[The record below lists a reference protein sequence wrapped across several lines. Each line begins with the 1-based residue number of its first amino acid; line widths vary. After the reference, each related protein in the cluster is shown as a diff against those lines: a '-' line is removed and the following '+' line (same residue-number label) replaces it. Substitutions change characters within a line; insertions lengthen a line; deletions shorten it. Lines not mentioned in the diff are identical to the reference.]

1 MEERTEIGRPGF
13 GRLRAI
19 GSDRV
24 TGHSAGSPLLVVAVV
39 VALLVGLAGLGV
51 GVWSLASQPS
61 QGPAGPQGAVGPQGP
76 AGVQGPE
83 GPQGAQ
89 GPRGATGQPGPAG
102 TILAAKRVA
111 ASVMTSVTDP
121 PVGTVLVARTSCPK
135 GEVLLSGGAEVAAPG
150 PADRDVVLRSS
161 YPLSSTTWLA
171 VGMVIKPLGKGNA
184 MTMRPFVMCG
194 TP

>member
-1 MEERTEIGRPGF
+1 MDERTEVGHPTF

-19 GSDRV
+19 GG
-24 TGHSAGSPLLVVAVV
+24 TQSAGPSSGGPLVVAGIV

-51 GVWSLASQPS
+51 GAWSLAAQPA
-61 QGPAGPQGAVGPQGP
+61 QGPAGPQGAVGPQGAP
-76 AGVQGPE
+76 
-83 GPQGAQ
+83 

-102 TILAAKRVA
+102 TILAAKRIA
-111 ASVMTSVTDP
+111 ASVMTSVADP

-150 PADRDVVLRSS
+150 PADRNVILRSS
-161 YPLSSTTWLA
+161 YPLSSTTWLT
-171 VGMVIKPLGKGNA
+171 VGMVMKPLGKGNA

>member
-1 MEERTEIGRPGF
+1 MDERTEVGHPTF

-19 GSDRV
+19 GG
-24 TGHSAGSPLLVVAVV
+24 TQSAGPSSGGPLVVAGIV

-51 GVWSLASQPS
+51 GAWSLAAQPA

-76 AGVQGPE
+76 AGPQGAV
-83 GPQGAQ
+83 GPQGAP

-102 TILAAKRVA
+102 TILAAKRIA
-111 ASVMTSVTDP
+111 ASVMTSVADP

-150 PADRDVVLRSS
+150 PADRNVILRSS
-161 YPLSSTTWLA
+161 YPLSSTTWLT
-171 VGMVIKPLGKGNA
+171 VGMVMKPLGKGNA